1 MNRTTR
7 TRAAA
12 LVLAVGGAGLAAGCG
27 GSDTASSTTTA
38 ATAPTVATSTARV
51 ETLSVGTVPS
61 TPSLPTTPTTPT
73 TPVTGA
79 TAPTTA
85 QSPETPGGTVSP
97 AAFVT
102 DVQAF
107 AQTLTRFGLTLQAAA
122 EGPEA
127 LRARSAAMRSQLDD
141 LDTIVARMGSYR
153 VEAPVLEERRAAIV
167 AASPDVSRLGRELL
181 AAAEA
186 GDSQRVQQVAQEFTG
201 ALKRLQTA
209 AGG

>member
-61 TPSLPTTPTTPT
+61 TPSLPTTPT

-153 VEAPVLEERRAAIV
+153 VEASVLEERRAAIV

>member
-27 GSDTASSTTTA
+27 GSDTASPTTTA

-61 TPSLPTTPTTPT
+61 TPSLPTTPT

>member
-61 TPSLPTTPTTPT
+61 TPSLPTTPT

>member
-12 LVLAVGGAGLAAGCG
+12 LALVVGGAGITAGCG
-27 GSDTASSTTTA
+27 GSDSASSTTTA
-38 ATAPTVATSTARV
+38 ATTAAPTVATSTARV
-51 ETLSVGTVPS
+51 ETLSVSTVTNTPTLS
-61 TPSLPTTPTTPT
+61 TAPTTPTTPT
-73 TPVTGA
+73 TG
-79 TAPTTA
+79 TTDTTEA
-85 QSPETPGGTVSP
+85 STTPGGTVSP
-97 AAFVT
+97 ATFVT

-127 LRARSAAMRSQLDD
+127 LRARGATMRSQLDD
-141 LDTIVARMGSYR
+141 LDRIVARMASYH
-153 VEAPVLEERRAAIV
+153 VEAPVLEQRRAAIV